1 MLSLLGVTVQ
11 CQAKAQ
17 NSHQRAALQSGKDVA
32 VLLPAPV
39 GISEKNN
46 VLISKVVLAVGSK
59 SLVVPEPFSGPWRW
73 CGFYQ
78 K

>member
-11 CQAKAQ
+11 CQAEAQ

-46 VLISKVVLAVGSK
+46 VLISKVVLAVG
-59 SLVVPEPFSGPWRW
+59 F
-73 CGFYQ
+73 
-78 K
+78 